1 MEKNT
6 TESVSASEI
15 QYREQSETAEALYRL
30 LCTIARW
37 LKLDWQTREDIVH
50 DIIVRVWSL
59 LLEAEDLSDWEP
71 DKRRR
76 YLYASMDRHHR
87 KVERR
92 GNRLPLFDGT
102 EAAYRYAI
110 ESIADDEAHEPY
122 QVQVALL
129 ERNIKRRLKEFGEEI
144 LTDREFEIFEARLH
158 GRSYKE
164 IAAVMSRDENLNRDE
179 SINRHEK
186 VCRQTMSRVII
197 PKMSQA
203 FREKGFI

>member
-1 MEKNT
+1 MEKNMD
-6 TESVSASEI
+6 EGVSTSEI

-30 LCTIARW
+30 LWTIAGW

-59 LLEAEDLSDWEP
+59 LLESGDLSGWEP
-71 DKRRR
+71 DKRRS
-76 YLYASMDRHHR
+76 YLYTSMNRHHR

-92 GNRLPLFDGT
+92 SNRSPLFDGT

-129 ERNIKRRLKEFGEEI
+129 ERNIKRMLKEFGKEI
-144 LTDREFEIFEARLH
+144 LPEREFKIFEARL
-158 GRSYKE
+158 RDRPYKE
-164 IAAVMSRDENLNRDE
+164 IAEDMKQDERACRQAMSRA
-179 SINRHEK
+179 
-186 VCRQTMSRVII
+186 II

>member
-6 TESVSASEI
+6 TEGVPTPEI
-15 QYREQSETAEALYRL
+15 QYHARSEMAEALYQFL
-30 LCTIARW
+30 WIIARW
-37 LKLDWQTREDIVH
+37 LKLDWQIREDIVH

-71 DKRRR
+71 DKRRP
-76 YLYASMDRHHR
+76 YLYTSMKRHHH
-87 KVERR
+87 KSEVR

-110 ESIADDEAHEPY
+110 ESIADDEMSEPY
-122 QVQVALL
+122 QVQVTLL
-129 ERNIKRRLKEFGEEI
+129 ERNIKRRLKEFGKEV
-144 LTDREFEIFEARLH
+144 LTEKEFEIFEARLRD
-158 GRSYKE
+158 RSYKE
-164 IAAVMSRDENLNRDE
+164 IAADMKQDERACRKAMSRA
-179 SINRHEK
+179 I
-186 VCRQTMSRVII
+186 V